1 MLQDNYLFITG
12 RLKGNMCACSNGC
25 HGEVLLPVE
34 LIITADGENIAPVPI
49 EDCIK
54 EQLRIISNVMVIGD
68 QKKYLSCLLTLKVR
82 GKH

>member
-1 MLQDNYLFITG
+1 MH
-12 RLKGNMCACSNGC
+12 AVHGC
-25 HGEVLLPVE
+25 HDEVIIPVE

-82 GKH
+82 GEH